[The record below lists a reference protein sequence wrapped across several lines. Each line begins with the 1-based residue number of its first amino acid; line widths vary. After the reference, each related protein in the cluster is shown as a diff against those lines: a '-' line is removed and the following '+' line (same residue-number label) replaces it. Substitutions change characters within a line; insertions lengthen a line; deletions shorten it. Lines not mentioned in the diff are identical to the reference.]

1 VLDLISF
8 NFIIFLFIVFII
20 GLVLLNTKKIDYTK
34 NRFKGEM
41 YEIKVA
47 NYYKKLGY
55 EVDQRGLKKKLKD
68 EGIDLIVYKNS
79 KTLLIQ
85 CKNWQKE
92 KSIYAKHIKEFY
104 GSCHLYMENNSINK
118 NSVLCIYAIPNEK
131 LLNKFSLDILKKN
144 YSRLRYTVI

>member
-1 VLDLISF
+1 MLDLISF

-68 EGIDLIVYKNS
+68 EGR
-79 KTLLIQ
+79 
-85 CKNWQKE
+85 CKNCQDE
-92 KSIYAKHIKEFY
+92 KTIDIKEY
-104 GSCHLYMENNSINK
+104 Y
-118 NSVLCIYAIPNEK
+118 
-131 LLNKFSLDILKKN
+131 KKDK
-144 YSRLRYTVI
+144 YPKE